1 VTTAPPWPA
10 RAQDDVQAP
19 SQRARW
25 LLLVVIVD
33 VVVAAW
39 YFSWLLSPRQIGTR
53 WLYAVLVA
61 VELFNLVQAVGL
73 WWTVR
78 PRRDRQWW
86 SVNQAAPRWFGAPPP
101 VDVLIPTYDEAVE
114 VVEPT
119 VRAALALVGARVNVC
134 LLDDGDRP
142 VMAALAARLRVRYIA
157 RPSRAGAKAGNLNHA
172 LAGLSAPFV
181 AVFDCDHV
189 PAPGFFV
196 ATLGYFHVPT
206 VAYVQTPQSYANRS
220 VSRVAAAAAAQQDF
234 FYGPVARGRDRA
246 RGMFCCGTNV
256 IFRRAAVENV
266 GGFPEDSLTEDFK
279 LSIRLAE
286 RNWQSAY
293 VPTVLAEGLG
303 PEDMNSYVTQQA
315 RWAQGCVGQI
325 PRILFGRLP
334 LRLRAQYLL
343 AASSF
348 LAGFTTFVY
357 LTLPLLRI
365 FGGIQ
370 PIQHGAAGA
379 FLIHFLPYFAAS
391 VLTISITSDGTYSFG
406 AYSLGLTCFWVHLVA
421 VARCVTFRRTRFKV
435 TPKQGSTAPQIA
447 AVLPALIMTAALA
460 VAVVYELGTH
470 HGPVAFTTVAYALVW
485 IVVLL
490 CGSWDAL
497 AIGRNRQQAGNEP
510 RGFTG
515 WLQSVIASI
524 RPSTNEVR

>member
-1 VTTAPPWPA
+1 VTAPSTTAGRA
-10 RAQDDVQAP
+10 REEQKAP
-19 SQRARW
+19 SGRARW
-25 LLLVVIVD
+25 LLVAVIVD
-33 VVVAAW
+33 LIAAAW
-39 YFSWLLSPRQIGTR
+39 YFCWLLSPSQIGTR
-53 WLYAVLVA
+53 WLYVVLVA

-86 SVNQAAPRWFGAPPP
+86 SVDQAAPRWFGAPPP
-101 VDVLIPTYDEAVE
+101 IDVLIPTYDEAIE

-119 VRAALALVGARVNVC
+119 IRAALAVGGARVNVC
-134 LLDDGDRP
+134 LLDDGNRP
-142 VMAALAARLRVRYIA
+142 AMASLAARCGVRYVS
-157 RPSRAGAKAGNLNHA
+157 RPMRDGAKAGNLNYA
-172 LAGLSAPFV
+172 LRGLSAPFV

-189 PAPGFFV
+189 PTPDFFA
-196 ATLGYFHVPT
+196 ATLGYFHVPA
-206 VAYVQTPQSYANRS
+206 VAYVQTPQSYANRFA
-220 VSRVAAAAAAQQDF
+220 SRVAAAAAAQQDF

-246 RGMFCCGTNV
+246 RAMFCCGTNV
-256 IFRRAAVENV
+256 IFRRAAIDDI

-293 VPTVLAEGLG
+293 VPAILAEGLG

-315 RWAQGCVGQI
+315 RWAQGCIGQI

-334 LRLRAQYLL
+334 LRLRGQYLL

-348 LAGFTTFVY
+348 LAGLTTFVY

-365 FGGIQ
+365 FDGIQ

-379 FLIHFLPYFAAS
+379 FLVHFLPYFAAS
-391 VLTISITSDGTYSFG
+391 MLTISIASDGAYTFG
-406 AYSLGLTCFWVHLVA
+406 AYSLGLSCFWVHIVA
-421 VARCVTFRRTRFKV
+421 VARCVTFRRTRFRV
-435 TPKQGSTAPQIA
+435 TPKRGSKGLQIQ
-447 AVLPALIMTAALA
+447 AVLPALVMTAALA

-497 AIGRNRQQAGNEP
+497 AIGRTRQRAGDDP
-510 RGFTG
+510 HGFSG
-515 WLQSVIASI
+515 WLLSVITSL
-524 RPSTNEVR
+524 RPSTNEVH